1 MKFKSDSSHFDVSG
15 PTVAVVG
22 LGYVGLPTALALC
35 DAGATVIG
43 VDSSPERLRDIARG
57 AVDLLPL
64 HHAQLACASA
74 GDRFRLTP
82 DATAVRDAD
91 AVVICVPTPSTPGA
105 GPTSPRCPPPAPPW
119 WSTPCPAS

>member
-1 MKFKSDSSHFDVSG
+1 MKFKPGFSKNDVSG

-22 LGYVGLPTALALC
+22 LGYVGLPTALALR

-43 VDSSPERLRDIARG
+43 IDNSADRLRDIARG

-74 GDRFRLTP
+74 GDGFRLTS
-82 DATAVRDAD
+82 DATAVRAAD
-91 AVVICVPTPSTPGA
+91 AVVICVPTPVDARREPDLTALS
-105 GPTSPRCPPPAPPW
+105 
-119 WSTPCPAS
+119 